1 MISKYPLW
9 LRKPLNKDLNVGDFR
24 NRLMEDGS
32 VREHGGCKWFHW
44 PTCGCL
50 TIKQSPSWWDVESP
64 PPPSPAA
71 AAPPPPPTTTTTT
84 ANSKQQTA
92 NSTQTTKDKQQTT
105 NNKTTNN
112 KTTKQHNKTTK
123 NNKKQQKQQNSKTT
137 KQQNNTTI
145 KQRSDGLFTRG
156 RLGLSSL
163 LSQKF
168 STLHS
173 LSSTRC
179 ATDTPILCRPV
190 NIPPTPAW
198 RSINNVS
205 KLHGTST
212 SPPPQRGVASTTWA
226 SYMER

>member
-1 MISKYPLW
+1 MARGCVHPFPKVQLSKCLEFVRSKFMRGLVRTIDSPDITRGLGESRILACRRFGAYRRLARGVQGIFSPEL
-9 LRKPLNKDLNVGDFR
+9 DR
-24 NRLMEDGS
+24 NSFNQQIRLE
-32 VREHGGCKWFHW
+32 V
-44 PTCGCL
+44 
-50 TIKQSPSWWDVESP
+50 
-64 PPPSPAA
+64 
-71 AAPPPPPTTTTTT
+71 APRWTV
-84 ANSKQQTA
+84 Q
-92 NSTQTTKDKQQTT
+92 
-105 NNKTTNN
+105 
-112 KTTKQHNKTTK
+112 
-123 NNKKQQKQQNSKTT
+123 
-137 KQQNNTTI
+137 
-145 KQRSDGLFTRG
+145 QRSDGLFTRG

-205 KLHGTST
+205 KLHGTLT